1 MIRNLFT
8 ILMAVLLLFV
18 INHIYQ
24 PISRINLYF
33 SQFENVQTIY
43 KDDYLFR
50 DLNKN
55 QQLDIYED
63 ARVSI
68 ELRVNDVLS
77 QMTIEEKVGL
87 MFHPPFTV
95 NPGIGMRIYE
105 ILIRGN
111 QFTESHIIKK
121 NINHFNLYG
130 NPDPVKL
137 AKRINQLQNYAARS
151 RLGIPLTISSDPIHE
166 VERGGGIASFS
177 VQGFSKWPSQLGLA
191 ATRDVELVKKFAD
204 IARQEYLAVGIRTA
218 LHPMADLATDPRW
231 ARNFGTFG
239 SDSKLSTS
247 LTLAYMDGFQGE
259 NIDSQS
265 VLTMVK
271 HFPGGGPQE
280 NGLDAHLMSG
290 ENQVYPGKMFDYH
303 LEPFIE
309 AINNNLKVIMPYYG
323 IAVDQSNENI
333 AIGFNRYLLNDLLRE
348 KLNYDGVICS
358 DWGIITGRHWG
369 VTNLTIPER
378 YIKAINA
385 GIDQFGGEMH
395 PEIVVQLVK
404 ENKINESRIDRS
416 ARRILKNKFELG
428 LFDDPFVD
436 IESVDKL
443 INTQITQKLALD
455 AQRKSVVMLKNSN
468 LLPLTEE
475 TKIYVDGM
483 EFKDSDINKV
493 NTIEEADVI
502 LMYLHTVFNGNQ
514 EPGTDRLFDRFL
526 SNLFPNTDLRFNNQ
540 VIKRASE
547 YSQVKPLILVV
558 DLNRPA
564 ILSELN
570 DLSDALIGTFGVNDE
585 VIHEII
591 NGKTNPSGKLPF
603 ELPSSMSEVEE
614 QFEDVPD
621 DTANPLYKYG
631 YGLSFTD

>member
-1 MIRNLFT
+1 MIRTLFT
-8 ILMAVLLLFV
+8 ILMAALLLFV

-259 NIDSQS
+259 NINSQS

-395 PEIVVQLVK
+395 PEIVVQLVR
-404 ENKINESRIDRS
+404 ENKIDESRIDRS

-455 AQRKSVVMLKNSN
+455 AQRKSVVVLKNSN

-493 NTIEEADVI
+493 NNIEEADVI

-614 QFEDVPD
+614 QLEDVPD
-621 DTANPLYKYG
+621 DTANPLYEYG